1 MDSLKFNG
9 CKLQVQLEAQSPMI
23 HFQHDQAGAT
33 LRASEVK
40 PKLDRF
46 LLNKMEQETGKR
58 MEALK
63 KDNDYAMMFT
73 DKEHDALNYRV
84 NFEVP
89 GNAYR
94 VEAGTFKPESYSIYF
109 GNGGVHDEK
118 EKKKAVFTNPVMTI
132 MCFNRM
138 LRDYIEKYLAE
149 FFAVIN
155 FGTMQDKG
163 FGSFMP
169 KDCLQKSGEL
179 TPEETK
185 KFAEM
190 LKKAAGSDH
199 CYSMSFTRV
208 PEEAAAKNTWCTKV
222 FKQIKDFYGIMKS
235 GQNLGHNSGGYSRS
249 YLFQYMHGTDNE
261 GNAGDLSIDNE
272 KAWLKQKGIVPIVE
286 KNGKSDR
293 VDKNPRYVRALLG
306 VGANMSF
313 LKQDGKRLKIK
324 INHKKGDG
332 EAIERMDSP
341 IKFKI
346 IRNKVFITAEEVPE
360 EIYGRTF
367 EFQNKER
374 NWDGNKRGSLMTPS
388 KEDFK
393 DGKFDIQTFLAG
405 YVKYY
410 NSRKLRK
417 DKLPSIAG
425 NVEVLEVK

>member
-1 MDSLKFNG
+1 MGKLEFNG
-9 CKLQVQLEAQSPMI
+9 CKLKVQLEAQSPII
-23 HFQHDQAGAT
+23 HFQHDRAGAT

-58 MEALK
+58 VAVLK
-63 KDNDYAMMFT
+63 EDNGYAVMFT
-73 DKEHDALNYRV
+73 DKEHNALNYRM

-89 GNAYR
+89 GNAYW
-94 VEAGTFKPESYSIYF
+94 VEPGTFKPESYSIYY
-109 GNGGVHDEK
+109 GNSGVHDEK
-118 EKKKAVFTNPVMTI
+118 EKKKAVFTNPVMNL
-132 MCFNRM
+132 MCFNQV
-138 LRDYIEKYLAE
+138 LRNYIEKYLVE
-149 FFAVIN
+149 FFAVTN

-169 KDCLQKSGEL
+169 KECLQKSGEL
-179 TPEETK
+179 TLEETK
-185 KFAEM
+185 RFAEM
-190 LKKAAGSDH
+190 LKQAAGSVH
-199 CYSMSFTRV
+199 CYSMSFVRV
-208 PEEAAAKNTWCTKV
+208 PEEINAKNAWCTKV

-235 GQNLGHNSGGYSRS
+235 GQNFGGYSRS
-249 YLFQYMHGTDNE
+249 YLFQYMHGTDNK
-261 GNAGDLSIDNE
+261 GNRGDLSIDNE
-272 KAWLKQKGIVPIVE
+272 KAWLKQKGIVPIIE
-286 KNGKSDR
+286 KNGKTDR

-306 VGANMSF
+306 VGAGMSF
-313 LKQDGKRLKIK
+313 IQKDGKRLKVK

-332 EAIERMDSP
+332 DAIERMDSP
-341 IKFKI
+341 VKFKI

-360 EIYGRTF
+360 EIYGRMF

-393 DGKFDIQTFLAG
+393 DGKFDIQTFLAC
-405 YVKYY
+405 YVNYY

-425 NVEVLEVK
+425 NVEVQEVK

>member
-1 MDSLKFNG
+1 MGKLEFNG
-9 CKLQVQLEAQSPMI
+9 CKLKVQLEAQSPII

-58 MEALK
+58 VAVLK
-63 KDNDYAMMFT
+63 EDNGYAVMFT
-73 DKEHDALNYRV
+73 DKEHNALNYRM

-89 GNAYR
+89 GNAYW
-94 VEAGTFKPESYSIYF
+94 VEPGTFKPESYSIYY
-109 GNGGVHDEK
+109 GNSGVHDEK
-118 EKKKAVFTNPVMTI
+118 EKKKAVFTNPVMNL
-132 MCFNRM
+132 MCFNQV
-138 LRDYIEKYLAE
+138 LRNYIEKYLVE
-149 FFAVIN
+149 FFAVTN

-169 KDCLQKSGEL
+169 KECLQKSGEL
-179 TPEETK
+179 TLEETK
-185 KFAEM
+185 RFAEM
-190 LKKAAGSDH
+190 LKQAAGSVH
-199 CYSMSFTRV
+199 CYSMSFVRV
-208 PEEAAAKNTWCTKV
+208 PEEINAKNAWCTKV

-235 GQNLGHNSGGYSRS
+235 GQNFGWYSRS
-249 YLFQYMHGTDNE
+249 YLFQYMHGTDNK
-261 GNAGDLSIDNE
+261 GNRGDLSIDNE
-272 KAWLKQKGIVPIVE
+272 KAWLKQKGIVPIIE
-286 KNGKSDR
+286 KNGKTDR

-306 VGANMSF
+306 VGAGMSF
-313 LKQDGKRLKIK
+313 IQKDGKRLKVK

-332 EAIERMDSP
+332 DAIERMDSP
-341 IKFKI
+341 VKFKI

-360 EIYGRTF
+360 EIYGRMF

-393 DGKFDIQTFLAG
+393 DGKFDIQTFLAC
-405 YVKYY
+405 YVNYY

-425 NVEVLEVK
+425 NVEVQEVK

>member
-1 MDSLKFNG
+1 MGKLEFNG
-9 CKLQVQLEAQSPMI
+9 CKLKVQLEAQSPII

-58 MEALK
+58 VAVLK
-63 KDNDYAMMFT
+63 KDNGYAVMFT
-73 DKEHDALNYRV
+73 DKEHNALNYRMK
-84 NFEVP
+84 FEVP
-89 GNAYR
+89 GNAYW
-94 VEAGTFKPESYSIYF
+94 VEPGTFKPESYSIYY
-109 GNGGVHDEK
+109 GNSGVHDEK
-118 EKKKAVFTNPVMTI
+118 EKKKAVFTNPVMNL
-132 MCFNRM
+132 MCFNQV
-138 LRDYIEKYLAE
+138 LRNYIEKYLVE
-149 FFAVIN
+149 FFSVTN

-169 KDCLQKSGEL
+169 KEYLQKSGEL
-179 TPEETK
+179 TLEETK
-185 KFAEM
+185 RFAEM
-190 LKKAAGSDH
+190 LKQAAGSVH
-199 CYSMSFTRV
+199 CYSMSFVRV
-208 PEEAAAKNTWCTKV
+208 PEEINAKNAWCTKV

-235 GQNLGHNSGGYSRS
+235 GQNFGGYSRS
-249 YLFQYMHGTDNE
+249 YLFQYMHGTDNK
-261 GNAGDLSIDNE
+261 GNRDDLSIDNE
-272 KAWLKQKGIVPIVE
+272 KAWLKQKGIVPIIE
-286 KNGKSDR
+286 KNGKTDR

-306 VGANMSF
+306 VGAGMSF
-313 LKQDGKRLKIK
+313 IQKDGKRLKVK

-332 EAIERMDSP
+332 DAIERMDSP
-341 IKFKI
+341 VKFKI

-360 EIYGRTF
+360 EIYGRMF

-393 DGKFDIQTFLAG
+393 DGKFDIQTFLAC
-405 YVKYY
+405 YVNYY

-425 NVEVLEVK
+425 NVEVQEVK

>member
-1 MDSLKFNG
+1 MGKLEFNG
-9 CKLQVQLEAQSPMI
+9 CKLKVQLEAQSPII

-58 MEALK
+58 VAVLK
-63 KDNDYAMMFT
+63 EDNGYAVMFT
-73 DKEHDALNYRV
+73 DKEHNALNYRM

-89 GNAYR
+89 GNAYW
-94 VEAGTFKPESYSIYF
+94 VEPGTFKPESYSIYY
-109 GNGGVHDEK
+109 GNSGVHDEK
-118 EKKKAVFTNPVMTI
+118 EKKKAVFTNPVMNL
-132 MCFNRM
+132 MCFNQV
-138 LRDYIEKYLAE
+138 LRNYIEKYLVE
-149 FFAVIN
+149 FFAVTN

-169 KDCLQKSGEL
+169 KECLKKSGEL
-179 TPEETK
+179 TLEETK
-185 KFAEM
+185 RFAEM
-190 LKKAAGSDH
+190 LKQAAGSVH
-199 CYSMSFTRV
+199 CYSMSFVRV
-208 PEEAAAKNTWCTKV
+208 PEEINAKNAWCTKV

-235 GQNLGHNSGGYSRS
+235 GQNFGGNSRS
-249 YLFQYMHGTDNE
+249 YLFQYMHGTDNK
-261 GNAGDLSIDNE
+261 GNRDDLSIDNE
-272 KAWLKQKGIVPIVE
+272 KAWLKQKGIVPIIE
-286 KNGKSDR
+286 KNGKTDR

-306 VGANMSF
+306 VGAGMSF
-313 LKQDGKRLKIK
+313 IQKDGKRLKVK

-332 EAIERMDSP
+332 DAIERMDSP
-341 IKFKI
+341 VKFKI

-360 EIYGRTF
+360 EIYGRMF

-393 DGKFDIQTFLAG
+393 DGKFDIQTFLAC
-405 YVKYY
+405 YVNYY

-425 NVEVLEVK
+425 NVEVQEVK

>member
-1 MDSLKFNG
+1 MGKLEFNG
-9 CKLQVQLEAQSPMI
+9 CKLKVQLEAQSPII

-58 MEALK
+58 VAVLK
-63 KDNDYAMMFT
+63 EDNGYAVMFT
-73 DKEHDALNYRV
+73 DKEHNALNYRM

-89 GNAYR
+89 GNAYW
-94 VEAGTFKPESYSIYF
+94 VEPGTFKPESYSIYY
-109 GNGGVHDEK
+109 GNSGVHDEK
-118 EKKKAVFTNPVMTI
+118 EKKKAVFTNPVMNL
-132 MCFNRM
+132 MCFNQV
-138 LRDYIEKYLAE
+138 LRNYIEKYLVE
-149 FFAVIN
+149 FFAVTN

-169 KDCLQKSGEL
+169 KECLQKSGEL
-179 TPEETK
+179 TLEETK
-185 KFAEM
+185 RFAEM
-190 LKKAAGSDH
+190 LKQAAGSVH
-199 CYSMSFTRV
+199 CYSMSFVRV
-208 PEEAAAKNTWCTKV
+208 PEEINAKNAWCTKV

-235 GQNLGHNSGGYSRS
+235 GQNFGVYSRS
-249 YLFQYMHGTDNE
+249 YLFQYMHGTDNK
-261 GNAGDLSIDNE
+261 GNRDDLSIDNE
-272 KAWLKQKGIVPIVE
+272 KAWLKQKGIVPIIE
-286 KNGKSDR
+286 KNGKTDR

-306 VGANMSF
+306 VGAGMSF
-313 LKQDGKRLKIK
+313 IQKDGKRLKVK

-332 EAIERMDSP
+332 DAIERMDSP
-341 IKFKI
+341 VKFKI

-360 EIYGRTF
+360 EIYGRMF

-393 DGKFDIQTFLAG
+393 DGKFDIQTFLAC
-405 YVKYY
+405 YVNYY

-425 NVEVLEVK
+425 NVEVQEVK